1 MLGVVTRESGKKLV
15 PRFLYVIGKRR
26 QMQDIS
32 TLHIGSLIREQM
44 TRKGIKVSW
53 LAQQLGCHRN
63 NIYLIFSRP
72 WIDTNT
78 LMKISQILQHNFFE
92 DLSRWYKEK

>member
-15 PRFLYVIGKRR
+15 PRFLYAYGR
-26 QMQDIS
+26 QRLMQDIP
-32 TLHIGSLIREQM
+32 TIHIGSLSRAQM

-63 NIYLIFSRP
+63 NIYLIFSRS
-72 WIDTNT
+72 WIDTET
-78 LMKISQILQHNFFE
+78 LMKICDALEHNFFE
-92 DLSRWYKEK
+92 DISRWYKQK

>member
-15 PRFLYVIGKRR
+15 PRFLFVIGKRR

-72 WIDTNT
+72 WIDTDT
-78 LMKISQILQHNFFE
+78 LMKISQILQHDFFD